1 MATSEVI
8 VRSHNILVDTDRGEP
23 SSTAVKGDKFELDL
37 NSEGIHLD
45 EGQYLRLTLNNFEMY
60 KTWTN
65 VNDNNRLTQLFF
77 GEDDPENPGTTV
89 YSKVEV
95 NLDPKNYE
103 FINDIA
109 VEFSD
114 KFKAEVDLKY
124 GCTGV
129 ISAVTPDATAG
140 INGTTD
146 NIISFVYTAPLSAA
160 IDLIAIYGRCPEGV
174 GDAYALLGCNRGR
187 DTDPDLTKSYDITIT
202 TNTASSLVLTVSMYY
217 SAQRSTSSS
226 IYLRTSLNTSASET
240 ASLNDPNTPANRS
253 QVIQSNIWAKIPV
266 NSEFCVFNS
275 NTGREYFIDVSQKY
289 LSHFRLFL
297 TDEHNR
303 PIGRRP
309 VDTQANTPNYL
320 FKALAGKVPPED
332 AANNQSTLGNL
343 NFSCVIR
350 VDVIQQSHPNQAFTN
365 PFVNPT
371 MARQSG
377 LLLNPSQPPI

>member
-8 VRSHNILVDTDRGEP
+8 VRSHNILIDTDRGEP
-23 SSTAVKGDKFELDL
+23 SSTAVKGDKFEIDL

-65 VNDNNRLTQLFF
+65 VNDNNRLTELFI
-77 GEDDPENPGTTV
+77 GEDVGGVTV
-89 YSKVEV
+89 YEKKLLA
-95 NLDPKNYE
+95 LDAKNYE
-103 FINDIA
+103 FVNDIA
-109 VEFSD
+109 VEFAD
-114 KFKAEVDLKY
+114 KFKDVIDTEY
-124 GCTGV
+124 GISGV

-140 INGTTD
+140 INGNTD
-146 NIISFVYTAPLSAA
+146 NIISFVYTATLSAA
-160 IDLIAIYGRCPEGV
+160 IDLTAIYGRCPEGI

-187 DTDPDLTKSYDITIT
+187 DSDPDNTKSYDITIT
-202 TNTASSLVLTVSMYY
+202 TNNDSSLVLTVSMYY
-217 SAQRSTSSS
+217 PAQRSTTSS
-226 IYLRTSLNTSASET
+226 IYLRTSLNTSGSET

-303 PIGRRP
+303 PIGRRL

-320 FKALAGKVPPED
+320 FKGLSISS

-350 VDVIQQSHPNQAFTN
+350 VDIIQQSHPNQAFTD
-365 PFVNPT
+365 PYINPT

>member
-8 VRSHNILVDTDRGEP
+8 VRSHNILIDTDRGEP
-23 SSTAVKGDKFELDL
+23 SSTAVKGDKFEIDL

-45 EGQYLRLTLNNFEMY
+45 EGQYIRLTLNNFEMY

-65 VNDNNRLTQLFF
+65 VNDNNRLTELFI
-77 GEDDPENPGTTV
+77 GEDVGGQTV
-89 YSKVEV
+89 YEKRLLA
-95 NLDPKNYE
+95 LDPKNYE

-109 VEFSD
+109 VEFSN
-114 KFKAEVDLKY
+114 KFKNVIDTEY
-124 GCTGV
+124 GISGV
-129 ISAVTPDATAG
+129 ISAVTPDSTAG
-140 INGTTD
+140 LNGTTD
-146 NIISFVYTAPLSAA
+146 NIISFVYTATLSGA
-160 IDLIAIYGRCPEGV
+160 IDLTAIYGRCPEGI

-187 DTDPDLTKSYDITIT
+187 SSDPDNTKSYDITIT
-202 TNTASSLVLTVSMYY
+202 TNSASSLVLTVSMYY
-217 SAQRSTSSS
+217 PAQRSTTSS
-226 IYLRTSLNTSASET
+226 IYLRTSLNTAGAET

-275 NTGREYFIDVSQKY
+275 NTGREYFIDVPQKY

-303 PIGRRP
+303 PIGRRS

-320 FKALAGKVPPED
+320 FKGLSISSD
-332 AANNQSTLGNL
+332 ANNQSTLGNL

-350 VDVIQQSHPNQAFTN
+350 VDIIQQSHPNQAFTA
-365 PFVNPT
+365 PYINPT

>member
-65 VNDNNRLTQLFF
+65 VNDNNRLTELFI
-77 GEDDPENPGTTV
+77 GEDVEGETV
-89 YSKVEV
+89 YEKRLVA
-95 NLDPKNYE
+95 LDPKNYE
-103 FINDIA
+103 FVNDIA
-109 VEFSD
+109 VEFAN
-114 KFKAEVDLKY
+114 KFKDVIDDKY

-146 NIISFVYTAPLSAA
+146 NIISFVYTATLGSA
-160 IDLIAIYGRCPEGV
+160 IDLTAIYGRCPEGI

-187 DTDPDLTKSYDITIT
+187 DSDPDNTKSYDITIT

-217 SAQRSTSSS
+217 PAQRSTTSS
-226 IYLRTSLNTSASET
+226 IYLRTSLNTSGSET

-309 VDTQANTPNYL
+309 VDTQANTPNYFFNSL
-320 FKALAGKVPPED
+320 TSSS

-350 VDVIQQSHPNQAFTN
+350 VDIIQQSHPNQAFTD
-365 PFVNPT
+365 PYVNPT

>member
-320 FKALAGKVPPED
+320 FKALTSSS

-350 VDVIQQSHPNQAFTN
+350 VDVIQQSHPNQAFTD
-365 PFVNPT
+365 PYINPT

>member
-23 SSTAVKGDKFELDL
+23 SSTNVKGDKFELDL

-65 VNDNNRLTQLFF
+65 VNDNNRLTELFL
-77 GEDDPENPGTTV
+77 GKDDAEGVTEYT
-89 YSKVEV
+89 KKLLE
-95 NLDPKNYE
+95 LDPKNYE
-103 FINDIA
+103 FVNDIA
-109 VEFSD
+109 VEFAD
-114 KFKAEVDLKY
+114 KFKDIIDDKY
-124 GCTGV
+124 SINGV
-129 ISAVTPDATAG
+129 ISALTPDATAG

-146 NIISFVYTAPLSAA
+146 NIISFVYTAALSGE
-160 IDLIAIYGRCPEGV
+160 IDLDAIYGRCPEGI

-187 DTDPDLTKSYDITIT
+187 DTDPDNTKSYDIEIT
-202 TNTASSLVLTVSMYY
+202 TNSPTSLVLTVSMYY
-217 SAQRSTSSS
+217 PAQRSTTSS
-226 IYLRTSLNTSASET
+226 IYLRTSLNTSGSET

-275 NTGREYFIDVSQKY
+275 NTGREYFIDVSQKH

-320 FKALAGKVPPED
+320 YKSLTASS

-350 VDVIQQSHPNQAFTN
+350 ADVIQQSHPNQAFTD

>member
-320 FKALAGKVPPED
+320 FKALTSSS

-350 VDVIQQSHPNQAFTN
+350 VDIIQQSHPNQAFTD
-365 PFVNPT
+365 PYINPT

>member
-77 GEDDPENPGTTV
+77 GKDVGDPAVTE
-89 YSKVEV
+89 YSKVAL

-103 FINDIA
+103 FVNDIA
-109 VEFSD
+109 VEFSN
-114 KFKAEVDLKY
+114 KFNAAVDFKY

-129 ISAVTPDATAG
+129 ISALTPDSTAG

-146 NIISFVYTAPLSAA
+146 NIISFVYTAPLSDS
-160 IDLIAIYGRCPEGV
+160 IDLTEIYGRCPEGV

-187 DTDPDLTKSYDITIT
+187 DTDPDNTKSYDIEIT
-202 TNTASSLVLTVSMYY
+202 TNTVSSLVLTVSMYY
-217 SAQRSTSSS
+217 PAQRSTTSS

-240 ASLNDPNTPANRS
+240 ASLNDPNTPANKS

-275 NTGREYFIDVSQKY
+275 STGREYFVDVQQKY

-309 VDTQANTPNYL
+309 TDTQANTPNYFYKSL
-320 FKALAGKVPPED
+320 TPILP
-332 AANNQSTLGNL
+332 ANNQSTLGNL

-350 VDVIQQSHPNQAFTN
+350 VDIIQQSHPNQAFTN

-377 LLLNPSQPPI
+377 LLINPSQPPI

>member
-77 GEDDPENPGTTV
+77 GEDVGDPAVTE
-89 YSKVEV
+89 YSKVAL

-103 FINDIA
+103 FVNDIA
-109 VEFSD
+109 VEFSN
-114 KFKAEVDLKY
+114 KFKAAVDYKY

-129 ISAVTPDATAG
+129 ISALTPDSTAG

-160 IDLIAIYGRCPEGV
+160 IDLLAIYGRCPEGV

-187 DTDPDLTKSYDITIT
+187 DTDPDNTKSYDITIT
-202 TNTASSLVLTVSMYY
+202 TNTPSSLVLTVSMYY
-217 SAQRSTSSS
+217 PAQRSTTSS

-275 NTGREYFIDVSQKY
+275 STGREYFVDVQQKY

-309 VDTQANTPNYL
+309 VDTQANTPNYFYKSL
-320 FKALAGKVPPED
+320 TPSLP
-332 AANNQSTLGNL
+332 ANNQSTLGNL

-350 VDVIQQSHPNQAFTN
+350 VDIIQQSHPNQAFTN

-377 LLLNPSQPPI
+377 LLINPSQPPI